1 MGNENYNPCNGCSGE
16 DCVACSVWIERQADM
31 RADQERDPAE
41 IFDDFDR
48 DQDFGDDDDI
58 DENDCD
64 ESMDGDHETA
74 LESVYGDNSGDF
86 EDRHEYDDYF
96 YGDD

>member
-1 MGNENYNPCNGCSGE
+1 MGNENYNPCADCSGE
-16 DCVACSVWIERQADM
+16 DCVACSVWHERQADA
-31 RADQERDPAE
+31 RADAERDPAE
-41 IFDDFDR
+41 MFEDFDR
-48 DQDFGDDDDI
+48 DQDF
-58 DENDCD
+58 ENDDYDED
-64 ESMDGDHETA
+64 ESMDGDHESA

>member
-1 MGNENYNPCNGCSGE
+1 MGNENYNPCADCSGE
-16 DCVACSVWIERQADM
+16 DCVACSVWHERQADA
-31 RADQERDPAE
+31 RANAERDPAE
-41 IFDDFDR
+41 YEEEMRDFENEYNEDYFEDDE
-48 DQDFGDDDDI
+48 DD
-58 DENDCD
+58 
-64 ESMDGDHETA
+64 SMDGDHESA